1 MLRMSHP
8 RQVGMQN
15 DGEVS
20 GHHRSAQ
27 GMACGGGRPG
37 VPGCEPT
44 PPRVRVCRASVSVA
58 CRASDP
64 RDETATIGS
73 SKRPSG
79 RAHRKVNEP
88 SGRRA
93 IGRPERVTRAPGWAL
108 PKITTSAFTRNQK
121 SSCPPEPAAERPTAE
136 DEIPSAEEIPRLSW
150 DEGAQSPAPPD
161 SARLEALC
169 KANSEL
175 PGAATGEDH

>member
-1 MLRMSHP
+1 M
-8 RQVGMQN
+8 
-15 DGEVS
+15 
-20 GHHRSAQ
+20 
-27 GMACGGGRPG
+27 
-37 VPGCEPT
+37 
-44 PPRVRVCRASVSVA
+44 
-58 CRASDP
+58 
-64 RDETATIGS
+64 
-73 SKRPSG
+73 
-79 RAHRKVNEP
+79 
-88 SGRRA
+88 
-93 IGRPERVTRAPGWAL
+93 IGRPERVTRAPGCAL